1 MTEFPTIVY
10 KCPGQ
15 HFGPSGTTY
24 ELIGV
29 KDDAQLQSVLGDGW
43 SKTLIEAAIRF
54 IEPKEAIGTS
64 KEVSNSAP
72 TREEMIQ
79 QADKIGLK
87 IDRRWNDAKLIE
99 KINEA
104 MKLV

>member
-1 MTEFPTIVY
+1 MEFPVFVY
-10 KCPGQ
+10 RCPGA

-24 ELIGV
+24 ESICV
-29 KDDAQLQSVLGDGW
+29 NDKDQLQSALKDGW
-43 SKTLIEAAIRF
+43 GKTLVEAVIRF
-54 IEPKEAIGTS
+54 IELKESLDSA
-64 KEVSNSAP
+64 KEVSSFAP

>member
-1 MTEFPTIVY
+1 MEFPVFVY
-10 KCPGQ
+10 RCPGA

-24 ELIGV
+24 ESIGI
-29 KDDAQLQSVLGDGW
+29 DDETQLQSALKDGW
-43 SKTLIEAAIRF
+43 SKTLVEAAISF
-54 IEPKEAIGTS
+54 IEPKEAIDS
-64 KEVSNSAP
+64 SEEISNSVP

-79 QADKIGLK
+79 QAAKIGLK

-104 MKLV
+104 MKLS